1 MSSFLYPAKC
11 ASGFAH
17 TYAKY
22 LLSTRGIPS
31 KLTDASSRDDSAW
44 AESDAI
50 SIRPRAEDRS
60 ARIMGPPPGRRRAV
74 YTAAT
79 WKLEIRPLIVSVR
92 SFSSKRVGRTLV
104 SPRRCEKRPCGDG
117 DVFPRFPAGNP
128 GASVRARRTSR
139 VHAVF
144 LLLAVVLLLPAPARA
159 IHCSQWTRLSYE
171 QKIDFINQMTEDAL
185 GGHQVRQTGV
195 DRLKISRCMQDNAEN
210 LVDEFDY
217 LCAQGQSVSMDALNR
232 RFKDYAWSCV
242 R

>member
-1 MSSFLYPAKC
+1 M
-11 ASGFAH
+11 
-17 TYAKY
+17 
-22 LLSTRGIPS
+22 
-31 KLTDASSRDDSAW
+31 
-44 AESDAI
+44 
-50 SIRPRAEDRS
+50 
-60 ARIMGPPPGRRRAV
+60 
-74 YTAAT
+74 
-79 WKLEIRPLIVSVR
+79 
-92 SFSSKRVGRTLV
+92 
-104 SPRRCEKRPCGDG
+104 
-117 DVFPRFPAGNP
+117 
-128 GASVRARRTSR
+128 
-139 VHAVF
+139 HAVF

-171 QKIDFINQMTEDAL
+171 QKIDFINQMTEEAL